1 MRRHI
6 VLTTDDSQE
15 AVEKLKEKKK
25 ADLTGK
31 EKWAMADVRQMLDPP
46 MTVFKY
52 AVFRIIED

>member
-6 VLTTDDSQE
+6 VLTTDDPQE
-15 AVEKLKEKKK
+15 AFDKLNEKKK
-25 ADLTGK
+25 GDQTGK